1 MEGKMDSKKTYENI
15 EKELDF
21 YISSEILVEMLLFG
35 LISLEEYEEIT
46 CYNIE
51 EFTPFLGGIMC

>member
-1 MEGKMDSKKTYENI
+1 MDSKKTYENL

-21 YISSEILVEMLLFG
+21 YISSEILVEMFLLG
-35 LISLEEYEEIT
+35 LISLEEYEETT

-51 EFTPFLGGIMC
+51 NFTPFLGEIML

>member
-1 MEGKMDSKKTYENI
+1 MDSKLNQVNL
-15 EKELDF
+15 EKESAF
-21 YISSEILVEMLLFG
+21 YISSEILVEMFLIG

-51 EFTPFLGGIMC
+51 EFTPFLGEIMC

>member
-1 MEGKMDSKKTYENI
+1 MESQLNYVNL

-21 YISSEILVEMLLFG
+21 YISSEILVEMYLLG

-51 EFTPFLGGIMC
+51 KFTPFLGKIML

>member
-1 MEGKMDSKKTYENI
+1 MDSKKTYENI

-21 YISSEILVEMLLFG
+21 YISSEILVEMFLLE

-51 EFTPFLGGIMC
+51 EFTPFLGEIMR

>member
-1 MEGKMDSKKTYENI
+1 MDSKKKN
-15 EKELDF
+15 EKIDKEINY

-51 EFTPFLGGIMC
+51 EFTPFLGEIML

>member
-1 MEGKMDSKKTYENI
+1 MDSKKTYENL

-21 YISSEILVEMLLFG
+21 YISSEILVEMFLLG

-51 EFTPFLGGIMC
+51 KFTPF

>member
-1 MEGKMDSKKTYENI
+1 MDSKKTYENI

-21 YISSEILVEMLLFG
+21 YISSEILVEIFLLG
-35 LISLEEYEEIT
+35 LISLEECEEIT

-51 EFTPFLGGIMC
+51 EFTPFLGEIMM

>member
-1 MEGKMDSKKTYENI
+1 MDSKKTYENI

-21 YISSEILVEMLLFG
+21 YISSEIHVEMFLLG

-51 EFTPFLGGIMC
+51 EFTPFLGEIML

>member
-1 MEGKMDSKKTYENI
+1 MDSKKTYENI

-21 YISSEILVEMLLFG
+21 YISNEILVEMYLFG
-35 LISLEEYEEIT
+35 LISLEEYEKIT

-51 EFTPFLGGIMC
+51 EFTPFLGEIML

>member
-1 MEGKMDSKKTYENI
+1 MDSKKTYENI
-15 EKELDF
+15 EKESDF
-21 YISSEILVEMLLFG
+21 YISNEILVEMFLLG

-51 EFTPFLGGIMC
+51 EFTPFLGEIML

>member
-1 MEGKMDSKKTYENI
+1 MDSQITYENI

-21 YISSEILVEMLLFG
+21 YISSEILVEIFLLG
-35 LISLEEYEEIT
+35 LISLEECEEIT

-51 EFTPFLGGIMC
+51 EFTPFLGEIML

>member
-1 MEGKMDSKKTYENI
+1 MDNQITYENI

-21 YISSEILVEMLLFG
+21 YISSEILVEMFLLG
-35 LISLEEYEEIT
+35 LISLEEYEKIT

-51 EFTPFLGGIMC
+51 EFTPF

>member
-1 MEGKMDSKKTYENI
+1 MDSKKTYENI

-21 YISSEILVEMLLFG
+21 YISNEIFVEMYLLG
-35 LISLEEYEEIT
+35 LISLEEYEKIT

-51 EFTPFLGGIMC
+51 EFTLFLGEIML

>member
-1 MEGKMDSKKTYENI
+1 MDSKKTYENL

-21 YISSEILVEMLLFG
+21 YISSEILVEMFILG

-51 EFTPFLGGIMC
+51 EFTPFLGEIMC

>member
-1 MEGKMDSKKTYENI
+1 MDSQITHENV
-15 EKELDF
+15 EKESAF
-21 YISSEILVEMLLFG
+21 YISSEILVEMYLLG

-51 EFTPFLGGIMC
+51 ELTPFLSKIMR

>member
-1 MEGKMDSKKTYENI
+1 MESQLNHVNL
-15 EKELDF
+15 EKESAF
-21 YISSEILVEMLLFG
+21 YISSEILVEMFLLE

>member
-1 MEGKMDSKKTYENI
+1 MDSKKTYENL

-21 YISSEILVEMLLFG
+21 YISSEILVEMYLLG

-51 EFTPFLGGIMC
+51 KFTPFLSEIML

>member
-1 MEGKMDSKKTYENI
+1 MDSELNQVNL
-15 EKELDF
+15 EKESAF
-21 YISSEILVEMLLFG
+21 YISSEILVEIFLLG

-51 EFTPFLGGIMC
+51 EFTPFLGEIMC